1 MQKMRNGAL
10 FSRAVTTA
18 AFEGRLPL
26 RDGATLLGIK
36 PARLKKYT
44 DFLAGK

>member
-26 RDGATLLGIK
+26 RDGAALLGIK